1 MNSRERVLTALKR
14 QGLPDR
20 VPLQFDLCRALLD
33 KFGEKYGVPVHYTT
47 AYYEDVTYRLS
58 ANELRVAM
66 GSDCVMVGAG
76 LPRGYAHPVDEHGLV
91 INEFK
96 MKLRQGPIYMEVVP
110 PAPMSHFETPD
121 DVEAFEFPDPLAE
134 GRFDDAAMYIKK
146 YKGEYFIVG
155 DMELTMFDMMHLA
168 VGMEKLLMDMA
179 LEKPYIEPLIQRMK
193 DFSLS
198 IGKKLVSM
206 GVDGIWAGDDFGG
219 QSGMLISPQM
229 WRKYFK
235 EAYREIYAELKAINP
250 EVIIMQHCDGAVAP
264 ILGDW
269 IEVGLEVFN
278 PVQPN
283 VPGHDP
289 HDLKSQFGDR
299 LSFWGAID
307 QQYLLPNGSPE
318 EIEADVA
325 EKIRILGEGGGYMC
339 SPAHIIQADTS
350 MENVEAFIAAVKR
363 NRSSYGKHGVYN

>member
-1 MNSRERVLTALKR
+1 MNSKERVLTALKR
-14 QGLPDR
+14 GGLPDR
-20 VPLQFDLCRALLD
+20 VPLQFDLSRALLD
-33 KFGEKYGVPVHYTT
+33 KFGEKHGIPVHYTT

-58 ANELRVAM
+58 GNELRVAM
-66 GSDCVMVGAG
+66 GSDCMVVGAS
-76 LPRGYAHPVDEHGLV
+76 LPRGYQHPLDENGHI

-96 MKLRQGPIYMEVVP
+96 MKLRQGPLYMEVVP
-110 PAPMSHFETPD
+110 PAPMSHFETPQ

-134 GRFDDAAMYIKK
+134 GRFEDAEVYIEK
-146 YKGEYFIVG
+146 YKDEYFIVG

-179 LEKPYIEPLIQRMK
+179 LERPYIQPLIQKMK
-193 DFSLS
+193 DFSLA
-198 IGKKLVSM
+198 IGQKLVSM

-219 QSGMLISPQM
+219 QSGMLISPPM

-235 EAYREIYAELKAINP
+235 EPYRQIYAELKAINP
-250 EVIIMQHCDGAVAP
+250 EVIVMQHCDGAVAP

-283 VPGHDP
+283 VPGHEP
-289 HDLKSQFGDR
+289 EDLKNKFGDK

-307 QQYLLPNGSPE
+307 QQQLLPQGTPE

-325 EKIRILGEGGGYMC
+325 EKIRILGRGGGYMC
-339 SPAHIIQADTS
+339 SPAHIIQVDTPIV
-350 MENVEAFIAAVKR
+350 NVEAFIAAVK
-363 NRSSYGKHGVYN
+363 KHGVYE

>member
-20 VPLQFDLCRALLD
+20 VPVQFDLCRSLLD
-33 KFGEKYGVPVHYTT
+33 KFGAKYGILVHYTT

-58 ANELRVAM
+58 GNELRVAM
-66 GSDCVMVGAG
+66 GSDCVVVGAS
-76 LPRGYAHPVDEHGLV
+76 LPRGYEHPVDADGCV
-91 INEFK
+91 MNEFK

-110 PAPMSHFETPD
+110 PAPMSHFETPQG
-121 DVEAFEFPDPLAE
+121 VEAFDFPDPLAE
-134 GRFDDAAMYIKK
+134 GRFDDAEMYIDK
-146 YKGEYFIVG
+146 YRGEYFIVG

-179 LEKPYIEPLIQRMK
+179 LEKPYIEPLIHKMK
-193 DFSLS
+193 DFSLA
-198 IGKKLVSM
+198 IGKRLVSL

-219 QSGMLISPQM
+219 QGGMLISPQM

-235 EAYREIYAELKAINP
+235 EPYRQIYAELKAINP
-250 EVIIMQHCDGAVAP
+250 DVVIMQHCDGAVAP
-264 ILGDW
+264 ILGEW

-283 VPGHDP
+283 VPGHEP
-289 HDLKSQFGDR
+289 EDLKSNFGDK

-307 QQYLLPNGSPE
+307 QQYLLPNGTYA

-325 EKIRILGEGGGYMC
+325 EKIRVLGKGGGYMC

-350 MENVEAFIAAVKR
+350 MDNVEAFVAAVQ
-363 NRSSYGKHGVYN
+363 KHGVYD

>member
-1 MNSRERVLTALKR
+1 MNSKERVVTALR
-14 QGLPDR
+14 RTGVPDR
-20 VPLQFDLCRALLD
+20 VPLQFDLCRSLSDA
-33 KFGEKYGVPVHYTT
+33 FGQKYDIPVRYTT

-66 GSDCVMVGAG
+66 GSDCVVVGAS
-76 LPRGYAHPVDEHGLV
+76 LPRGYEHPVDENGYIV
-91 INEFK
+91 NEFN
-96 MKLRQGPIYMEVVP
+96 MKLRQGPVYMEVVAP
-110 PAPMSHFETPD
+110 PPMSHFETVE

-134 GRFDDAAMYIKK
+134 GRFDDAEMYIEK
-146 YKGEYFIVG
+146 YGGEYFIVG
-155 DMELTMFDMMHLA
+155 DMELTMFDLMHLS
-168 VGMEKLLMDMA
+168 VGMEKLLIDMA
-179 LEKPYIEPLIQRMK
+179 LGKEYVPALIEKTK
-193 DFSLS
+193 SFSLA

-219 QSGMLISPQM
+219 QQGMLISPKM

-250 EVIIMQHCDGAVAP
+250 HV
-264 ILGDW
+264 

-283 VPGHDP
+283 VPGHEP
-289 HDLKSQFGDR
+289 EDLKSQFGDR

-307 QQYLLPNGSPE
+307 QQQLLPFGTPE

-325 EKIRILGEGGGYMC
+325 AKIRVLGEGGGYMC
-339 SPAHIIQADTS
+339 SPAHIIQSDTS
-350 MENVEAFIAAVKR
+350 MENVEAFIAAVK
-363 NRSSYGKHGVYN
+363 KHGVYG

>member
-1 MNSRERVLTALKR
+1 
-14 QGLPDR
+14 
-20 VPLQFDLCRALLD
+20 LLD
-33 KFGEKYGVPVHYTT
+33 SFGEKHGIPVHFTT
-47 AYYEDVTYRLS
+47 AYFEDVTYRLS

-66 GSDCVMVGAG
+66 GSDCVMVGAS
-76 LPRGYAHPVDEHGLV
+76 LPRGYEHPVDENGYAT
-91 INEFK
+91 NEFNMK
-96 MKLRQGPIYMEVVP
+96 MRQGPIYMEVVP

-134 GRFDDAAMYIKK
+134 GRFDDADMYIKK
-146 YKGEYFIVG
+146 YKDEYFIVG
-155 DMELTMFDMMHLA
+155 DMELTMFDMMHLS

-179 LEKPYIEPLIQRMK
+179 LEKPYIEPLIQKLK
-193 DFSLS
+193 DFSLT

-219 QSGMLISPQM
+219 QGGMLISPQ
-229 WRKYFK
+229 
-235 EAYREIYAELKAINP
+235 LKAINP
-250 EVIIMQHCDGAVAP
+250 DVIIMQHCDGAVAP
-264 ILGDW
+264 ILGEW

-283 VPGHDP
+283 VPGHEP
-289 HDLKSQFGDR
+289 EDLKSKFGED

-307 QQYLLPNGSPE
+307 QQYLLPNGTSE

-325 EKIRILGEGGGYMC
+325 EKIRVLGEGGGYMC

-350 MENVEAFIAAVKR
+350 MENVETFIDAVK
-363 NRSSYGKHGVYN
+363 KHSRLILRWRMLRHLLMQ

>member
-1 MNSRERVLTALKR
+1 MNSRERVITALLR
-14 QGLPDR
+14 TGTPDR
-20 VPLQFDLCRALLD
+20 VPLQFDLCRSLLD
-33 KFGEKYGVPVHYTT
+33 GFGEKYDIPVHYTT

-58 ANELRVAM
+58 GNELRVAM
-66 GSDCVMVGAG
+66 GSDCVVVGAG
-76 LPRGYAHPVDEHGLV
+76 LPRDYEHPVDEDGLV

-96 MKLRQGPIYMEVVP
+96 MRLRQGPIYMEVVP
-110 PAPMSHFETPD
+110 PAPMSHFETAG

-134 GRFDDAAMYIKK
+134 GRYDDAELYIQK
-146 YKGEYFIVG
+146 YQGEYFIIG

-179 LEKPYIEPLIQRMK
+179 LEKPYIEPLIQKMK
-193 DFSLS
+193 DFSLA
-198 IGKKLVSM
+198 IGGKLVSM

-219 QSGMLISPQM
+219 QSGMLISPPM
-229 WRKYFK
+229 WGKYFK
-235 EAYREIYAELKAINP
+235 EAYREIYAELKVINP
-250 EVIIMQHCDGAVAP
+250 DVVIMQHCDGAVAP

-269 IEVGLEVFN
+269 IEVGLQVFN

-283 VPGHDP
+283 VPGHEP
-289 HDLKSQFGDR
+289 EDLKSKFGDR

-307 QQYLLPNGSPE
+307 QQYLLPDGSAE

-325 EKIRILGEGGGYMC
+325 EKIRVLGAGGGYMC

-350 MENVEAFIAAVKR
+350 MANVEAFIAAVK
-363 NRSSYGKHGVYN
+363 KHGVYE

>member
-1 MNSRERVLTALKR
+1 MNSRQRVLTALRR

-20 VPLQFDLCRALLD
+20 VPIQFDLSRALLD
-33 KFGEKYGVPVHYTT
+33 QFGQKYGIPVHYTT

-58 ANELRVAM
+58 GNELRVAM
-66 GSDCVMVGAG
+66 GSDCVVVGAS
-76 LPRGYAHPVDEHGLV
+76 LPRDYQHPRDKDGNV

-96 MKLRQGPIYMEVVP
+96 MKLRQGPIYMEVVA
-110 PAPMSHFETPD
+110 PAPMAHFETPD

-134 GRFDDAAMYIKK
+134 GRFDDAEMYIGK
-146 YKGEYFIVG
+146 YKGEYFVIG
-155 DMELTMFDMMHLA
+155 DMELTMFDMMHLS

-179 LEKPYIEPLIQRMK
+179 LEKPYVEPLIQKMK
-193 DFSLS
+193 GFSLA

-206 GVDGIWAGDDFGG
+206 GVDGIWAGDDFGA
-219 QSGMLISPQM
+219 QNGMLISPGM

-235 EAYREIYAELKAINP
+235 EAYRQIYAELKAINLDL
-250 EVIIMQHCDGAVAP
+250 VIMQHCDGAVAP

-289 HDLKSQFGDR
+289 HDLKSKFGDR

-307 QQYLLPNGSPE
+307 QQRLLPQGTPE

-339 SPAHIIQADTS
+339 SPAHIVQADTPE
-350 MENVEAFIAAVKR
+350 ENVEAFIAAVK
-363 NRSSYGKHGVYN
+363 KHGAYV

>member
-1 MNSRERVLTALKR
+1 MNSKERVLTALTR
-14 QGLPDR
+14 QGVPDR
-20 VPLQFDLCRALLD
+20 VPLQFDLSRALLD

-58 ANELRVAM
+58 GNELRLAM
-66 GSDCVMVGAG
+66 GSDCVVVGAG
-76 LPRGYAHPVDEHGLV
+76 LPRDYEHPVDENGLT
-91 INEFK
+91 INEFR
-96 MKLRQGPIYMEVVP
+96 MKLRPGPLYMEVVP
-110 PAPMSHFETPD
+110 PAPMSHFETPE
-121 DVEAFEFPDPLAE
+121 DVAAFEFPDPLAE
-134 GRFDDAAMYIKK
+134 GRFDDADVIIQK
-146 YKGEYFIVG
+146 YKDEYFVVG
-155 DMELTMFDMMHLA
+155 DMELTMFDMMHLS

-179 LEKPYIEPLIQRMK
+179 LEKPYIEPLIQKMK
-193 DFSLS
+193 VFSLA

-235 EAYREIYAELKAINP
+235 EAYRQIYAELKAINP
-250 EVIIMQHCDGAVAP
+250 NVMIMQHCDGAVAP
-264 ILGDW
+264 ILDDW

-283 VPGHDP
+283 VPGHEP
-289 HDLKSQFGDR
+289 EDLKRKFGDR

-307 QQYLLPNGSPE
+307 QQQLLPQGTAE

-339 SPAHIIQADTS
+339 SPAHIVQTDTP
-350 MENVEAFIAAVKR
+350 MENVEAFIAAVK
-363 NRSSYGKHGVYN
+363 KHGVY

>member
-1 MNSRERVLTALKR
+1 MNSKERVLTALRRK
-14 QGLPDR
+14 GLADR
-20 VPLQFDLCRALLD
+20 VPLQFDLSRVLLD
-33 KFGEKYGVPVHYTT
+33 KFGQKYGIAVHYTT

-58 ANELRVAM
+58 GNELRVAL
-66 GSDCVMVGAG
+66 GSDCVVVGAG
-76 LPRGYAHPVDEHGLV
+76 LPRGYRHAVDENGYL

-110 PAPMSHFETPD
+110 PAPMSHFETPE

-134 GRFDDAAMYIKK
+134 GRFDDAEMYIQK
-146 YKGEYFIVG
+146 YQDDYFIVG
-155 DMELTMFDMMHLA
+155 DMELTMFDMMHLS

-179 LEKPYIEPLIQRMK
+179 LEKHYIEPLIHKMK
-193 DFSLS
+193 DFSLA

-206 GVDGIWAGDDFGG
+206 GVHGIWAGDDFGG
-219 QSGMLISPQM
+219 QGGMLISPGM

-235 EAYREIYAELKAINP
+235 ERYREIYAELKAINP
-250 EVIIMQHCDGAVAP
+250 DVVMMQHCDGAVAP

-269 IEVGLEVFN
+269 IDVGLEVFN

-283 VPGHDP
+283 VPGHEP
-289 HDLKSQFGDR
+289 QDLKSKFGDR

-307 QQYLLPNGSPE
+307 QQHLLPHGTPQ

-325 EKIRILGEGGGYMC
+325 SKINILGKGGGYMC
-339 SPAHIIQADTS
+339 SPAHILQPDTP
-350 MENVEAFIAAVKR
+350 MENVEAFIAAVK
-363 NRSSYGKHGVYN
+363 KHGVYT